1 MRIIILDIIIVC
13 TRSNGFSGKKKKE
26 KKGAGGRGD
35 QVFGKR
41 GIDGVK
47 NKNCWS
53 LVIYVARRLKYGD
66 CTGRFYKLGR
76 SYSSPLAEE
85 GKLNGLTST
94 IFLCCNDFTLAA
106 RLFSLSLS
114 LPLLISRVS

>member
-1 MRIIILDIIIVC
+1 MVLVA
-13 TRSNGFSGKKKKE
+13 KKKKG
-26 KKGAGGRGD
+26 KKGGGGGRGD

-94 IFLCCNDFTLAA
+94 IFLCCNDFPLAT
-106 RLFSLSLS
+106 RLFSLSLY
-114 LPLLISRVS
+114 LLLLISRVS